1 MDAKRWEQSVN
12 LSLRNI
18 RLDTRIRCSIEENSK
33 GNRWRIRLVDS
44 SHDTSFTETGWLG
57 GESCMRGARTPY
69 SGMLVTETGWLGGES
84 CMRVIDGM
92 EMVFMHLASR
102 ETFFQEVGQQY
113 ADILGLKPSEEL

>member
-18 RLDTRIRCSIEENSK
+18 RLDTKIRCQIEENSK

-57 GESCMRGARTPY
+57 GESCMR
-69 SGMLVTETGWLGGES
+69 
-84 CMRVIDGM
+84 VIDGM
-92 EMVFMHLASR
+92 EMVFRHLASR
-102 ETFFQEVGQQY
+102 ETFFKEVGQQY
-113 ADILGLKPSEEL
+113 ADILGLIPSEQ